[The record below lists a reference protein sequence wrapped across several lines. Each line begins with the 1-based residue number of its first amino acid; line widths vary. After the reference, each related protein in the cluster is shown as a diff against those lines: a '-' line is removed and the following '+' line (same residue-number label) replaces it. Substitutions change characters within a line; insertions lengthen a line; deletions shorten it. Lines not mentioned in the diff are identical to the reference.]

1 MQNNNDAVYCAGCGQ
16 SLQPLKQVIGELT
29 IKQRVY
35 NNRRHKGILFIWFL
49 LALLLGLPMFLAG
62 IAGIVYFISH
72 VNPNISGGLVANIF
86 LLFLMVLIAAS
97 GWAIIYGFWYVA
109 KVKVIFEVDCVI
121 YRYPWYLPFF
131 SRKFCIERKDISGIY
146 LGRVAL
152 SYIFPEILNIPR
164 AANSIPSGLGVLIVY
179 NNNGRIRKVNLP
191 IFFRDRDYF
200 SDIGKLLKE
209 LDLKQTNSAFIFR
222 R

>member
-121 YRYPWYLPFF
+121 YSYPRYLPFF